1 MVINGG
7 VMGTSLLQE
16 FLNLR
21 LLDIGAEDARLD
33 KLEST
38 CAELALSYAT
48 NPQNALPPLLA
59 AWDPNAEA
67 EPALLEIATVLQ
79 GHWPTFRGAFS
90 GEPLTLYRAVVL
102 ESVMRAMSLQ
112 SSLAVAVSL
121 VAANV
126 LPQLEVGQ
134 ETPILKILVGRAEAL
149 TSVRLQQAWPQQD
162 GAGTNQASMAVPPM
176 NSLKKIDESTW
187 FAQVAAAAGPST
199 NKSSV
204 TLNSPNPHWTNSAGN
219 WSYEFADRLARVLAD
234 VHDKAAGN
242 ALRVAGT
249 AFKALADAVAAK
261 LNEFVEAEQARS
273 NQREAASR
281 LLWWRQSLYSETAEK
296 PYRKLP
302 VALVVWHMAL
312 DISDLLPEVYPRAV
326 ESLLFESVLAATGA
340 QVNVE
345 VTLKELLQVDGATSQ
360 LAQLNWLMEQR
371 TSASRI
377 LLVQALANSYAA
389 RNPELAK
396 LGVDAEL
403 KMLPGDWAIWLLREI
418 KALETL
424 ASPDAVKQP
433 AEAA

>member
-1 MVINGG
+1 
-7 VMGTSLLQE
+7 MGTSLLQE

-33 KLEST
+33 KLDST
-38 CAELALSYAT
+38 CVELALSYAT

-67 EPALLEIATVLQ
+67 DPALLEIATVLQ

-90 GEPLTLYRAVVL
+90 DEPLTLYRAVVL
-102 ESVMRAMSLQ
+102 ESVMRAMELQ

-126 LPQLEVGQ
+126 LPQLKVGQ

-149 TSVRLQQAWPQQD
+149 TSVQLEQAWPQQD
-162 GAGTNQASMAVPPM
+162 GAVTNRASMAVPPM

-187 FAQVAAAAGPST
+187 FAQVAATAGPSS
-199 NKSSV
+199 NKSGL
-204 TLNSPNPHWTNSAGN
+204 TLNNPNPHWTNQTGG
-219 WSYEFADRLARVLAD
+219 WSYEFADRMAPVLAD
-234 VHDKAAGN
+234 VHDKAAGS

-261 LNEFVEAEQARS
+261 LNEFVEAEQARA

-281 LLWWRQSLYSETAEK
+281 LLWWRQSLYSETAKK

-302 VALVVWHMAL
+302 AALVVWHMAL

-326 ESLLFESVLAATGA
+326 ESLLFESVLAVTEA
-340 QVNVE
+340 QGDVE
-345 VTLKELLQVDGATSQ
+345 LTLKELLQVDGATSQ
-360 LAQLNWLMEQR
+360 LAQLQWLMEQR
-371 TSASRI
+371 TSASRT
-377 LLVQALANSYAA
+377 LLIQALANSYAA

-396 LGVDAEL
+396 LGVDTEL
-403 KMLPGDWAIWLLREI
+403 KMPPGDWAIWLLREI

-424 ASPDAVKQP
+424 ASPGAVKQE

>member
-1 MVINGG
+1 
-7 VMGTSLLQE
+7 
-16 FLNLR
+16 
-21 LLDIGAEDARLD
+21 
-33 KLEST
+33 
-38 CAELALSYAT
+38 
-48 NPQNALPPLLA
+48 
-59 AWDPNAEA
+59 
-67 EPALLEIATVLQ
+67 
-79 GHWPTFRGAFS
+79 
-90 GEPLTLYRAVVL
+90 
-102 ESVMRAMSLQ
+102 
-112 SSLAVAVSL
+112 
-121 VAANV
+121 
-126 LPQLEVGQ
+126 
-134 ETPILKILVGRAEAL
+134 
-149 TSVRLQQAWPQQD
+149 
-162 GAGTNQASMAVPPM
+162 MAP
-176 NSLKKIDESTW
+176 
-187 FAQVAAAAGPST
+187 
-199 NKSSV
+199 
-204 TLNSPNPHWTNSAGN
+204 
-219 WSYEFADRLARVLAD
+219 VLAD

-326 ESLLFESVLAATGA
+326 ESLLFESVLAATEA
-340 QVNVE
+340 QSNVE

-360 LAQLNWLMEQR
+360 LAQLHWLMEQR
-371 TSASRI
+371 TSASRT

-403 KMLPGDWAIWLLREI
+403 KMLPGYWAIWLLREI